1 MSDSV
6 RPVVLTPEDISLEP
20 GDWEW
25 GEQSRTLVRLLQA
38 YDLDVWQQALPPKVG
53 EKGLTSEIILALS
66 GSGTVGAATT
76 VLLHWLNARSTR
88 RLTLTVGEGADS
100 RTVKVV
106 GEGLSDSSMRA
117 ALLAALGRQDTAD
130 DAGED
135 AAAEMQPAE
144 EQ

>member
-1 MSDSV
+1 M
-6 RPVVLTPEDISLEP
+6 VLALEDTSLEP
-20 GDWEW
+20 GDWQW
-25 GEQSRTLVRLLQA
+25 GEQTRTLVRLLQA
-38 YDLDVWQQALPPKVG
+38 YDLDVRQQALPPAAG
-53 EKGLTSEIILALS
+53 EKGIATDIILALG

-76 VLLHWLNARSTR
+76 VLLNWLNARSSR
-88 RLTLTVGEGADS
+88 RLTLTVGEGVDR

-117 ALLAALGRQDTAD
+117 ALLAALGRQDAD

-135 AAAEMQPAE
+135 TAAALPAE